1 MPGARVVGW
10 AWTLLR
16 RYPVI
21 PVAVLLIVLV
31 IPALFA
37 DLIAPHDPIDG
48 NLRARLLP
56 PAWTDGGDWSYPL
69 GSDRQGRDILS
80 RMIFGARTA
89 ALVSLA
95 ALAVGGIIG
104 SVLGLVAGYFG
115 SWWDHVIMRLVDIN
129 LSLPLILLALVLVVL
144 FEPGTAT
151 TVAVV
156 ALLLWSRYARQ
167 VRAEVLTLNSE
178 SDQRALDR
186 WRRGQHAATG
196 HVPAGAAGVAPQP
209 GPQPGPGINVYALY
223 EDTIGPITPQVAAA
237 LAEAEGLYPAAWI
250 EDAFREAA
258 ELNKRSWR
266 YIQRILE
273 RWDDEGRE
281 DDDAP
286 SERRAGWRSA
296 SQFDHL
302 IRR

>member
-1 MPGARVVGW
+1 MSARADSTFAGLPAGARQVALPAALLHQAVPQMDDPAELLVTLYAVAAVQRLRRFPRLLDVAALRAERPLVDALARFFPHADADECFRRGLE
-10 AWTLLR
+10 AAVARGTLLR
-16 RYPVI
+16 ADAR
-21 PVAVLLIVLV
+21 
-31 IPALFA
+31 PA
-37 DLIAPHDPIDG
+37 
-48 NLRARLLP
+48 
-56 PAWTDGGDWSYPL
+56 
-69 GSDRQGRDILS
+69 
-80 RMIFGARTA
+80 
-89 ALVSLA
+89 
-95 ALAVGGIIG
+95 
-104 SVLGLVAGYFG
+104 
-115 SWWDHVIMRLVDIN
+115 
-129 LSLPLILLALVLVVL
+129 
-144 FEPGTAT
+144 PGTPAPPD
-151 TVAVV
+151 V
-156 ALLLWSRYARQ
+156 
-167 VRAEVLTLNSE
+167 AEVLTLNSE

-186 WRRGQHAATG
+186 WRRGQLAATG

-209 GPQPGPGINVYALY
+209 GPQGGPGINVYALY
-223 EDTIGPITPQVAAA
+223 EDTIGPITPQIAAA